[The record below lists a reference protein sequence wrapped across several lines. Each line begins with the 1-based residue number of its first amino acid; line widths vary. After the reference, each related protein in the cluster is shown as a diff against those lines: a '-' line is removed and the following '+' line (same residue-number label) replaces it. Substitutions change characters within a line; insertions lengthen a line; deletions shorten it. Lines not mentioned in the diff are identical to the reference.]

1 MKKIT
6 VLLFTV
12 IIVLGLSGCCISHEF
27 IQANCVS
34 PATCVKCGETEGEAL
49 GHDWIDANCLDPKI
63 CVRCNIEQGS
73 ALGHRWV
80 EANCST
86 PLTCSACGL
95 TEGKAIEDGTGHKWV
110 DATCIEPKTCAYCKL
125 TEGEA
130 LGHTWLDATC
140 TSPQTCSVCSET
152 EGEALGHSVSVWSED
167 TPSTCIEQGKEAG
180 VCSVCSDT
188 LYQPLPLS
196 DHNVGEWE
204 VIEKAT
210 VDSEGTRIKRC
221 LNCEAEMENDKFP
234 LFEIKSLNYIGNSYG
249 YHDFS
254 ASIVNNSDIT
264 FESIF
269 VSFVLLDSENNIV
282 GTSFGSEHIRVNPG
296 QSITIKGYCEDY
308 LSANYFSVDNCS
320 IYIDNIEEL
329 TYHFPEIPD
338 PMPLG
343 Y

>member
-12 IIVLGLSGCCISHEF
+12 IIVLGLSGCCIRHEF

-34 PATCVKCGETEGEAL
+34 PATCVKCGEIEGEAL

-80 EANCST
+80 EANCSS

-110 DATCIEPKTCAYCKL
+110 DATCIEPKTCTYCKL

-140 TSPQTCSVCSET
+140 TEPKTCSVCSET
-152 EGEALGHSVSVWSED
+152 EGEALGHSVPVWSED
-167 TPSTCIEQGKEAG
+167 TPSTCIEHGKEAG

-196 DHNVGEWE
+196 DHNIGEWE
-204 VIEKAT
+204 VIERAT
-210 VDSEGTRIKRC
+210 VDSDGIRIKTCIDCKEERAR
-221 LNCEAEMENDKFP
+221 EVFP
-234 LFEIKSLNYIGNSYG
+234 LIEVKGLDYAGASYG
-249 YHDFS
+249 IHEIT
-254 ASIVNNSDIT
+254 ATIINNANEEINSIGLT
-264 FESIF
+264 FII
-269 VSFVLLDSENNIV
+269 LDSENNILA
-282 GTSFGSEHIRVNPG
+282 TSSAYETIRVKEG
-296 QSITIKGYCEDY
+296 QSITMTAYWEMDRPGE
-308 LSANYFSVDNCS
+308 YFSVDKCTFHTSNDD
-320 IYIDNIEEL
+320 YIQYYFSE
-329 TYHFPEIPD
+329 FPTPAPI
-338 PMPLG
+338 G

>member
-12 IIVLGLSGCCISHEF
+12 IIVLGLSGCCIRHEF

-34 PATCVKCGETEGEAL
+34 PATCVKCGEIEGEAL
-49 GHDWIDANCLDPKI
+49 GHDWIDANCIDPKI

-80 EANCST
+80 EANCSS

-110 DATCIEPKTCAYCKL
+110 DATCIEPKTCTYCKL

-140 TSPQTCSVCSET
+140 TDPQTCSVCSET
-152 EGEALGHSVSVWSED
+152 EGEALGHSVPVWAED

-180 VCSVCSDT
+180 VCSVCSET

-196 DHNVGEWE
+196 DHTIGEWE

-210 VDSEGTRIKRC
+210 VDKEGTRAKYCI
-221 LNCEAEMENDKFP
+221 NCEKEIEKEKYP
-234 LFEIKSLNYIGNSYG
+234 LFEVTNMNYLGNNYG

-254 ASIVNNSDIT
+254 ATVLNNSDMIL
-264 FESIF
+264 ESISI
-269 VSFVLLDSENNIV
+269 SFLLLDDENNIL
-282 GTSFGSEHIRVNPG
+282 GTSLASQHIRVSPG
-296 QSITIKGYCEDY
+296 QSITINGYCEDY
-308 LSANYFSVDNCS
+308 IPATFFSVDNCN
-320 IYIDNIEEL
+320 IYIDNLEYLEF
-329 TYHFPEIPD
+329 YFPEIPVAV
-338 PMPLG
+338 PLSN
-343 Y
+343 